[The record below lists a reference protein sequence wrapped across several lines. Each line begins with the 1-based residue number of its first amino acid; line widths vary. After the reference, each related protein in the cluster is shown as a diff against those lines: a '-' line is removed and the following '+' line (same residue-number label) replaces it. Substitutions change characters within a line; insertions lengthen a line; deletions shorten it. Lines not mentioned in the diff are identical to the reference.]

1 MDGKLSRR
9 DQGQHAEGVAAR
21 YLESKGVVI
30 LERNVYNRGGEL
42 DLIGRDGDTLVFFE
56 VRYRSEGSLTGA
68 AESVTWSKQ
77 QKLLRAASFYLHRH
91 GLWNAISRIDVVA
104 IAPGQQARYQIQ
116 WIKNAIQ
123 ASP

>member
-1 MDGKLSRR
+1 MNGHQSRR
-9 DQGQHAEGVAAR
+9 DRGHHAEGVAAR

-42 DLIGRDGDTLVFFE
+42 DLVGRDGETLVFFE
-56 VRYRSEGSLTGA
+56 VRFRSEGSLTGA

-77 QKLLRAASFYLHRH
+77 QKLVRAVSFYLYRN
-91 GLWNAISRIDVVA
+91 GLWDAAARIDVIA
-104 IAPGQQARYQIQ
+104 IAPGDKARYQIQ

-123 ASP
+123 ASS

>member
-56 VRYRSEGSLTGA
+56 VRYRSEGSLTGLHPSTCTA
-68 AESVTWSKQ
+68 TACGMQYPGSTWS
-77 QKLLRAASFYLHRH
+77 
-91 GLWNAISRIDVVA
+91 
-104 IAPGQQARYQIQ
+104 P
-116 WIKNAIQ
+116 
-123 ASP
+123 